1 MILDDDDDGPSIKR
15 EPLYQVYAEETKT
28 GKLVAVPMFPRA
40 LKVNA
45 EEWVALMQE
54 QIRLG
59 NEKRYSNP
67 QAAMHLTG
75 S

>member
-1 MILDDDDDGPSIKR
+1 MMDMEATVKR
-15 EPLYQVYAEETKT
+15 EPLYQVHAEETKT

-40 LKVNA
+40 MKEST
-45 EEWVALMQE
+45 EEWVGLMRE

-59 NEKRYSNP
+59 NEKRYVNP
-67 QAAMHLTG
+67 QAVLLIQN

>member
-1 MILDDDDDGPSIKR
+1 MEEEITKR

-28 GKLVAVPMFPRA
+28 GNLVAVPMFPRA
-40 LKVNA
+40 MKVNTD
-45 EEWVALMQE
+45 EWVNLMEE

-59 NEKRYSNP
+59 NEKRYVKP
-67 QAAMHLTG
+67 QSALLLPN

>member
-1 MILDDDDDGPSIKR
+1 MMLDDEDDEPGIKR
-15 EPLYQVYAEETKT
+15 EPLYQVWAEETKT
-28 GKLVAVPMFPRA
+28 GKMVAVPIFPRA
-40 LKVNA
+40 LKENV
-45 EEWVALMQE
+45 EEWVGLMQE

-67 QAAMHLTG
+67 QAALHLTT

>member
-1 MILDDDDDGPSIKR
+1 MTEQTTKR
-15 EPLYQVYAEETKT
+15 EPLFQVYAEETKT

-45 EEWVALMQE
+45 EEWVGLMQE

-59 NEKRYSNP
+59 NEKRYVNP
-67 QAAMHLTG
+67 QVALHLPN